1 VSDWPLVAI
10 RLVLYA
16 DLGLLFGI
24 PLFGLYGLTGKARR
38 DEMPVAIPCAALAA
52 GGLLLGALGFA
63 MVAASMS
70 GTTVAGLDPAI
81 VRMLLTETSLGWAFL
96 ARSAALAL
104 AFLISLRGRPGSVP
118 GLVLLASSGAI
129 ADSSLAWSGHGAASE
144 SAAGLIHLGGD
155 IVHLLAASAWI
166 GALAVLLLL
175 VTARRTCSIE
185 RINTA
190 HAALAGF
197 SVAGSVIV
205 GLVVASGLINGA
217 FLVGAGNVTTLSHSL
232 YGRLLIAKLL
242 LFGGMLGCAAL
253 NRYRLTPRLADAIGR
268 RAPGEAIKALRHSIA
283 FETTLAI
290 AVLGLVS
297 WLGTLEPP
305 AVGS

>member
-10 RLVLYA
+10 RLALYA

-24 PLFGLYGLTGKARR
+24 PLFGLYGLTGKAQR
-38 DEMPVAIPCAALAA
+38 DEMPVAIPRAALAA

-118 GLVLLASSGAI
+118 GMVLLASSGAI
-129 ADSSLAWSGHGAASE
+129 AVSTLAWSGHGAASE
-144 SAAGLIHLGGD
+144 GAAGLIHLGGD

-175 VTARRTCSIE
+175 VTPRRSHSIE
-185 RINTA
+185 RITTA
-190 HAALAGF
+190 YAALAGF
-197 SVAGSVIV
+197 SVAGSMIV

-217 FLVGAGNVTTLSHSL
+217 FLVGAGNVTTLGHSL
-232 YGRLLIAKLL
+232 YGWLLIAKLL

-253 NRYRLTPRLADAIGR
+253 NRYRFTPRLADSIGR
-268 RAPGEAIKALRHSIA
+268 GAPGRALAALRRSIA
-283 FETTLAI
+283 FETILAV
-290 AVLGLVS
+290 AVLGLVG

>member
-1 VSDWPLVAI
+1 MSDWPLVAI
-10 RLVLYA
+10 RLALYG

-24 PLFGLYGLTGKARR
+24 PLFALYGLTGKAQR
-38 DEMPVAIPCAALAA
+38 DLLPVATPCAVLAG

-63 MVAASMS
+63 MIAASMS
-70 GTTVAGLDPAI
+70 GTPVAALDPAI
-81 VRMLLTETSLGWAFL
+81 VRVLLTETSLGWAFL
-96 ARSAALAL
+96 CRSAVLILVFA
-104 AFLISLRGRPGSVP
+104 ISLRGRLGAVP

-129 ADSSLAWSGHGAASE
+129 AVSTLAWSGHGAASE
-144 SAAGLIHLGGD
+144 GAAGLIHLGGD
-155 IVHLLAASAWI
+155 IMHLLAASAWI

-268 RAPGEAIKALRHSIA
+268 RAPGRALAALRRSIA
-283 FETTLAI
+283 FETILAV
-290 AVLGLVS
+290 AVLGLVG

>member
-1 VSDWPLVAI
+1 MSDWPLIAI
-10 RLVLYA
+10 RLVLYG

-38 DEMPVAIPCAALAA
+38 NLLSVAIPCAALAA
-52 GGLLLGALGFA
+52 GGLLLGLLGFA

-70 GTTVAGLDPAI
+70 GTTLADLDPAI
-81 VRMLLTETSLGWAFL
+81 VRMLLTRTSVGWSFLG
-96 ARSAALAL
+96 RSAVLIL
-104 AFLISLRGRPGSVP
+104 AFAIALRGRPHSVRE
-118 GLVLLASSGAI
+118 LVLLASFGAI
-129 ADSSLAWSGHGAASE
+129 AVSTLAWSGHGAASKG
-144 SAAGLIHLGGD
+144 AVGMIHLGGD
-155 IVHLLAASAWI
+155 IVHLLAATAWI
-166 GALAVLLLL
+166 GALAALLLL
-175 VTARRTCSIE
+175 ATPRRSPSME
-185 RINTA
+185 RVRTA

-197 SVAGSVIV
+197 STAGIVIV

-217 FLVGAGNVTTLSHSL
+217 FLVGAGNIATLGQSL
-232 YGRLLIAKLL
+232 YGQLLLAKLV

-253 NRYRLTPRLADAIGR
+253 NRYRLTSRLADAIGR
-268 RAPGEAIKALRHSIA
+268 DAPAQALATLRRSIA
-283 FETTLAI
+283 VEITLAI